1 MKLKI
6 VAIIQARMGSLR
18 MPGKVLKPILGKP
31 MLWHVVERVK
41 RAKLINQV
49 VVATSTNP
57 EDKKLVDFCK
67 TNNIEVFK
75 GSENDVLDRYYQ
87 CAKKYHADF
96 IVRITADCPLID
108 PSLIK
113 KLILVFKG
121 RNLDYLAISTGAGVS
136 HLNVNKYPQGL
147 DCEIFTF
154 PSLSEAWKKAR
165 KPFEREHVTPFIWT
179 NKNLFKTNIL
189 CPKVDYSA
197 LRLTVDWPEDLE
209 LVKEI
214 YKRLYKFNDNFN
226 LSAVINLLE
235 KKSGIA
241 SINSKYLG
249 KTTERFWRQKLM
261 SEFKYIELLKKFN
274 INSVDALVVLS
285 AEEIGLE
292 GENAKRIRVGLSLA
306 RKINKDC
313 KFIFLGTKTQNKNLK
328 NYFKKDK
335 LSIGVTFPTNR
346 KEASTRT
353 QIKDLASFVKKH
365 EFSNIMIISH
375 AYHIPRITRYC
386 KRYFDEKNKV
396 YFWPVGNIQKQKR
409 TIEVEIKKI
418 VKYSAKG
425 DIPLFI

>member
-108 PSLIK
+108 PSLVK
-113 KLILVFKG
+113 
-121 RNLDYLAISTGAGVS
+121 
-136 HLNVNKYPQGL
+136 KYPQGL

>member
-165 KPFEREHVTPFIWT
+165 KPFEREHVTPYFYNNPDKFLLGQLT
-179 NKNLFKTNIL
+179 CYENL
-189 CPKVDYSA
+189 SH
-197 LRLTVDWPEDLE
+197 LRWTVDQENDLE
-209 LVKEI
+209 LVKKLI
-214 YKRLYKFNDNFN
+214 SKIKKRPILISD
-226 LSAVINLLE
+226 I
-235 KKSGIA
+235 
-241 SINSKYLG
+241 
-249 KTTERFWRQKLM
+249 
-261 SEFKYIELLKKFN
+261 IEVLKN
-274 INSVDALVVLS
+274 EPELI
-285 AEEIGLE
+285 
-292 GENAKRIRVGLSLA
+292 
-306 RKINKDC
+306 KINIDNQYNEGYLKSLKD
-313 KFIFLGTKTQNKNLK
+313 
-328 NYFKKDK
+328 
-335 LSIGVTFPTNR
+335 
-346 KEASTRT
+346 
-353 QIKDLASFVKKH
+353 
-365 EFSNIMIISH
+365 
-375 AYHIPRITRYC
+375 
-386 KRYFDEKNKV
+386 
-396 YFWPVGNIQKQKR
+396 
-409 TIEVEIKKI
+409 
-418 VKYSAKG
+418 
-425 DIPLFI
+425 DIC